1 MAKEE
6 KKSIIENAL
15 ADYKQIQEAAENNAA
30 KKLAKE
36 FPEKFNDLLKEEINN
51 KNNNNSE
58 KEPYKKVENKE
69 SNNLDESEDK
79 NTESKMKKEKKKET
93 KKVTNEEREKSFM
106 ADVEKD
112 TPNMEKEKNG
122 DGVAFKEK
130 TSGDT
135 VANKTNAKKAVKKDN
150 ENINEEFDITDLD
163 TDNTENAIDNAD
175 SNDEI
180 VTMEEIENEISE
192 MEQLKDNLEDNDNPI
207 ASMKDKLQEML
218 NSIEQM
224 EEQKQQGGKQNYKG
238 RENGGPTGKMID
250 ESNMEMLKKQ
260 LIDFYNQVKSGA
272 EVPKNTIIS
281 PELVHNSESLND
293 FLAKLG
299 VSPSEEDE
307 MSEQKQQGGKQNYKG
322 RENGGPTTKMID
334 EEEPITDDDIE
345 NVLNDDSEVDE
356 AMGIAHS
363 SSKHVAGDHLP
374 GEDSAKHRHK
384 RYGSFNNPTN
394 ESVNKKYSSLLKE
407 NKQLSKKINESK
419 KYKETVDKLLENYK
433 TALEKYRTQLKEM
446 AVFNTNLAHVNNIL
460 VNESLALTQED
471 KINVINDFKKVNTIG
486 ESKKKYDKILS
497 EMKKEKKTISENIE
511 DKVSKTVGKSSKEKL
526 VEEKTAYENDE
537 HIGKMKKMIEQL
549 EKNDKKKIIK

>member
-51 KNNNNSE
+51 KNNNSE

-112 TPNMEKEKNG
+112 TPNIEKEKNG

-192 MEQLKDNLEDNDNPI
+192 MEQLKDNLEDDNNPI

-224 EEQKQQGGKQNYKG
+224 EEQKQ
-238 RENGGPTGKMID
+238 
-250 ESNMEMLKKQ
+250 
-260 LIDFYNQVKSGA
+260 
-272 EVPKNTIIS
+272 
-281 PELVHNSESLND
+281 H
-293 FLAKLG
+293 
-299 VSPSEEDE
+299 
-307 MSEQKQQGGKQNYKG
+307 GGKQNYKG

-334 EEEPITDDDIE
+334 EKESSEEEITDEQKQHGGKQNYKGRENGGPTTKMIDEKEDEPITDDDIE
-345 NVLNDDSEVDE
+345 KVLNDDSEVDE

-384 RYGSFNNPTN
+384 RYGSFNNPQN

-419 KYKETVDKLLENYK
+419 KYKETVNKLLENYK

-497 EMKKEKKTISENIE
+497 EMKEEKKTISENIE

-537 HIGKMKKMIEQL
+537 HIGKMKRMIEQL